1 VIDYIGQ
8 GTAFGESLDLTSVK
22 GYSILK
28 AVVQDFQQ
36 YGEICT
42 LQEALKD

>member
-1 VIDYIGQ
+1 MGKLEPMGLIFQSGR
-8 GTAFGESLDLTSVK
+8 T
-22 GYSILK
+22 ILK